1 MEQLMSISKIFSEKI
16 FRIPDYQRGYAWT
29 IKEIEDFWGDL
40 CRLEDNKNHY
50 VGVLTLEP
58 AKREEYSQWV
68 DDLWIIEAKRYV
80 PYYVVD
86 GQQRLTTSIILI
98 YVILE
103 IMQEKGIAKL
113 NYTSQDEISRK
124 YVYEHKDENRN
135 RTYMYGYEN
144 DNPSY
149 EYLINQ
155 IFNEK
160 VISFSGENETIYTNN
175 LGTAKNFFSEK
186 LSNMSVEELEAV
198 YTKITQHFLFNMY
211 IISEDIDVFVTFET
225 MNNRGKPLS
234 NLELLKNRLIYV
246 STMFKVEEHEKIR
259 LRRDINQCWKK
270 IYHILGKGRERRLL
284 DDEFLVTHFMLYFAK
299 NIEELEKQ
307 NYRGYY
313 EFGEWQCNYLL
324 NQYFTVQKIM
334 DNKLMLGDCFDYIK
348 SLSECIEFWGNI
360 KNPYSSNYHIEIKEY
375 IDRINFFSMNR
386 RRYHRMEQIMDY
398 SYLNVF
404 LLASFKAC
412 GENEKVLLKFLKVLE
427 KYLFALH
434 FYENEALDDAE
445 IKFINWS
452 ETVIKLNKGDMVI
465 NGLIEKIEKVYN
477 SMINNTDVTKKTM
490 EYYAKNGFYRTV
502 WLRYFL
508 YEYEVSL
515 MKKSRSNIEK
525 LNRWDYY
532 KKGYNSI
539 EHIYPENSHYQ
550 YWIDMFKEFDSKKK
564 TILKNSLGNFVAIS
578 TEKNGKLGNK
588 PFPEKKSNKENPVG
602 YKYGSYAEIEL
613 TEYDDWNATAILE
626 RGMKLAN
633 FLFERWG
640 IKVGK
645 GTKEDKQRFLG
656 LYFLNKDS
664 KN

>member
-40 CRLEDNKNHY
+40 CRLEDKKNHY

-58 AKREEYSQWV
+58 AKQEEYTKWV

-80 PYYVVD
+80 PYYIVD

-103 IMQEKGIAKL
+103 IMQEKSIAKL

-124 YVYEHKDENRN
+124 YVYENKDENRN
-135 RTYMYGYEN
+135 RTYMYGYEI

-149 EYLINQ
+149 EYLISQ
-155 IFNEK
+155 IYNEK
-160 VISFSGENETIYTNN
+160 VISFSSENETIYTNN
-175 LGTAKNFFSEK
+175 LGMAKKFFYEK
-186 LSNMSVEELEAV
+186 LVNMTVEELESV

-246 STMFKVEEHEKIR
+246 STMFKVDEHEKVR

-270 IYHILGKGRERRLL
+270 IYHILGKGRDRRLL

-299 NIEELEKQ
+299 TIEDLEKE

-313 EFGEWQCNYLL
+313 EFGEWQSNYLL
-324 NQYFTVQKIM
+324 NQYFIVQRIM
-334 DNKLMLGDCFDYIK
+334 DNSLKLADCFDYIE

-360 KNPYSSNYHIEIKEY
+360 KNPDSSNYDLEIREY
-375 IDRINFFSMNR
+375 IDRINCFSDSR
-386 RRYHRMEQIMDY
+386 RRYHRRNMEY
-398 SYLNVF
+398 SYLNVYM
-404 LLASFKAC
+404 LACFRAC
-412 GENEKVLLKFLKVLE
+412 GKDDIVLLKFLKTLEKFLFAFDFYDREVLE
-427 KYLFALH
+427 
-434 FYENEALDDAE
+434 EVD

-452 ETVIKLNKGDMVI
+452 DIVIKLNKGDMVI
-465 NGLIEKIEKVYN
+465 NGVIDKLEKVYTA
-477 SMINNTDVTKKTM
+477 MVTNAEVAKRTM
-490 EYYAKNGFYRTV
+490 EYYEKYGFYRTS

-515 MKKSRSNIEK
+515 MKKSRNYIEK
-525 LNRWDYY
+525 INRWDYY
-532 KKGYNSI
+532 KRGYNSI

-550 YWIDMFKEFDSKKK
+550 YWIEMFKCYDSKKK
-564 TILKNSLGNFVAIS
+564 NILKNSLGNFVAIS
-578 TEKNGKLGNK
+578 TEKNSKLGNK
-588 PFPEKKSNKENPVG
+588 PFPEKKSNRQNTVG

-613 TEYDDWNATAILE
+613 TEYDDWDAAAILN
-626 RGMKLAN
+626 RGMKLVN

-645 GTKEDKQRFLG
+645 GTKEDKQRFEVTP
-656 LYFLNKDS
+656 KS
-664 KN
+664 